1 MISQEHILN
10 GATITAHPYYPFLDE
25 KINDVARN
33 IKKAIQVSPDIMD
46 HVSNRCDKEFL
57 QEFGFDVEIAKYDE
71 DKKQLTFPTTLPT
84 GELIEKKIEAIESYF
99 NQFTAKEVEIPK
111 CLYAKSKDEVEE
123 KLQETMG
130 SFRNVAHATIE
141 DDKQCIVVTGKEK
154 ELAKVENALQK
165 KLNEL
170 EKKNQMVTK
179 KLSFEPRKM
188 MLIFSLGFEE
198 RFKSEPDIEVK
209 IDHGILT
216 LKGSKEL
223 VELAKDQAYEE
234 YSKIREEHIDLTKRQ
249 EDYLVA
255 SGLENINDGLKKKV
269 EALVCLDKSKPRKA
283 IVELLDSEKF
293 EEVKEYLLERVFEES
308 FTVDEESVDLL
319 KSEKWRKFQDTLE
332 KEYGVKVSTV
342 GQLEV
347 NIWLTGEKSHVTQA
361 HERLKHFVKI
371 NTIISESITVDQTIA
386 RHLKR
391 FCKSK
396 IKNIEDTLKSHMV
409 KLEKED
415 RSFIV
420 QGTKEGV
427 KKAKAM
433 LQDIIDDLAH
443 RKIPVEKPGMQKYLK
458 SETGKT
464 SLAGIEGEY
473 SCTINLTTNRKERS
487 TQISSVVNPR
497 ASNPSTM
504 LLYSYETP
512 KVLLQDDIPT
522 HHNPL
527 NEFRRRFSD
536 EPTFEEHFLRPAR
549 RVPASKYD
557 QDERFNTERQATD
570 FAESNNKKSLEA
582 PQRADRITTKTTISV
597 VVGDLSTHQVKQL
610 LVIQNILFNYL
621 L

>member
-1 MISQEHILN
+1 MISKEQILN
-10 GATITAHPYYPFLDE
+10 GATITVRPYYPFLDE

-57 QEFGFDVEIAKYDE
+57 QEFGFDVETAKYDE
-71 DKKQLTFPTTLPT
+71 EKKELAFPTTLPN
-84 GELIEKKIEAIESYF
+84 GELIEETIEAIESYF
-99 NQFTAKEVEIPK
+99 NEFAAKEVEIPK

-123 KLQETMG
+123 KLQETMR
-130 SFRNVAHATIE
+130 SFRDVAYATIE
-141 DDKQCIVVTGKEK
+141 DDKQCIVVTGEEK

-170 EKKNQMVTK
+170 EKKK
-179 KLSFEPRKM
+179 KMKSIQLTLQSHKL
-188 MLIFSLGFEE
+188 MLIRSLGFEE
-198 RFKSEPDIEVK
+198 RFESNSDIEVK
-209 IDHGILT
+209 INLQKGTIN

-223 VELAKDQAYEE
+223 VELAKVQVLEE
-234 YSKIREEHIDLTKRQ
+234 YSKIREERIDLSKSQ
-249 EDYLVA
+249 EEYLV
-255 SGLENINDGLKKKV
+255 SDGLEKINDDLKKRKV
-269 EALVCLDKSKPRKA
+269 KAHICLDKSKPRKA
-283 IVELLDSEKF
+283 IVQLLDSEKF
-293 EEVKEYLLERVFEES
+293 EELKDYLSEQVFEES

-319 KSEKWRKFQDTLE
+319 KSEKWRKFQDVLE

-386 RHLKR
+386 GHLKR

-409 KLEKED
+409 KLERED

-527 NEFRRRFSD
+527 NEFRRKFGD
-536 EPTFEEHFLRPAR
+536 EPTFKEHFPRPAR
-549 RVPASKYD
+549 RVPASRYD

-582 PQRADRITTKTTISV
+582 PQRADRITTNTKMTISV
-597 VVGDLSTHQVKQL
+597 VVGDLSTHPG
-610 LVIQNILFNYL
+610 
-621 L
+621 

>member
-1 MISQEHILN
+1 
-10 GATITAHPYYPFLDE
+10 
-25 KINDVARN
+25 
-33 IKKAIQVSPDIMD
+33 
-46 HVSNRCDKEFL
+46 
-57 QEFGFDVEIAKYDE
+57 
-71 DKKQLTFPTTLPT
+71 
-84 GELIEKKIEAIESYF
+84 
-99 NQFTAKEVEIPK
+99 
-111 CLYAKSKDEVEE
+111 
-123 KLQETMG
+123 
-130 SFRNVAHATIE
+130 
-141 DDKQCIVVTGKEK
+141 
-154 ELAKVENALQK
+154 
-165 KLNEL
+165 
-170 EKKNQMVTK
+170 MVTK
-179 KLSFEPRKM
+179 KLSLEPRKM
-188 MLIFSLGFEE
+188 MLIFSFGFEE

-504 LLYSYETP
+504 LLCSYETP
-512 KVLLQDDIPT
+512 EKVLLKVYQDDITT
-522 HHNPL
+522 HACDVIVNAA
-527 NEFRRRFSD
+527 NSD
-536 EPTFEEHFLRPAR
+536 LQHIGGLAKMIVDP
-549 RVPASKYD
+549 K
-557 QDERFNTERQATD
+557 
-570 FAESNNKKSLEA
+570 
-582 PQRADRITTKTTISV
+582 
-597 VVGDLSTHQVKQL
+597 
-610 LVIQNILFNYL
+610 
-621 L
+621 

>member
-1 MISQEHILN
+1 MISKEHILN

-234 YSKIREEHIDLTKRQ
+234 YSKIREERIDLTKRQ
-249 EDYLVA
+249 EDYLVS

-283 IVELLDSEKF
+283 IVELFDSEKF
-293 EEVKEYLLERVFEES
+293 EEVKDYLLERVFEES

-319 KSEKWRKFQDTLE
+319 KSEKWRKFQDVLE

-386 RHLKR
+386 GHLKR

-409 KLEKED
+409 KLERED

-443 RKIPVEKPGMQKYLK
+443 RKISVEKPGMQKYLK

-549 RVPASKYD
+549 RVPASRYD
-557 QDERFNTERQATD
+557 QDERFNTERQAAD

-621 L
+621 S

>member
-234 YSKIREEHIDLTKRQ
+234 YSKIREERIDLTKRQ
-249 EDYLVA
+249 EDYLVS

-283 IVELLDSEKF
+283 IVELFDSEKF
-293 EEVKEYLLERVFEES
+293 EEVKDYLLERVFEES

-319 KSEKWRKFQDTLE
+319 KSEKWRKFQDVLE

-386 RHLKR
+386 GHLKR
-391 FCKSK
+391 FCKSE

-409 KLEKED
+409 KLERED

-443 RKIPVEKPGMQKYLK
+443 RKISVEKPGMQKYLK

-549 RVPASKYD
+549 RVPASRYD
-557 QDERFNTERQATD
+557 QDERFNTERQAAD
-570 FAESNNKKSLEA
+570 FAESENKKSLEA

-621 L
+621 S

>member
-1 MISQEHILN
+1 M
-10 GATITAHPYYPFLDE
+10 Y
-25 KINDVARN
+25 
-33 IKKAIQVSPDIMD
+33 
-46 HVSNRCDKEFL
+46 
-57 QEFGFDVEIAKYDE
+57 
-71 DKKQLTFPTTLPT
+71 
-84 GELIEKKIEAIESYF
+84 IEAIESYF
-99 NQFTAKEVEIPK
+99 NQFAAKEVEIPK

-123 KLQETMG
+123 KLQETMR

-141 DDKQCIVVTGKEK
+141 DDKQCIVVTGEEK

-170 EKKNQMVTK
+170 EKKK
-179 KLSFEPRKM
+179 KMKSIQLTLQSHKL
-188 MLIFSLGFEE
+188 MLIRSLGFEE
-198 RFKSEPDIEVK
+198 RFESNSDIEVK
-209 IDHGILT
+209 INLQKGTIN

-223 VELAKDQAYEE
+223 VELAKVQVLEE
-234 YSKIREEHIDLTKRQ
+234 YSKIREERIDLSKSQ
-249 EDYLVA
+249 EEYLV
-255 SGLENINDGLKKKV
+255 SDGLEKINDDLKKRKV
-269 EALVCLDKSKPRKA
+269 KAHICLDKSKPRKA
-283 IVELLDSEKF
+283 ILELLDSEKF
-293 EEVKEYLLERVFEES
+293 EELKDYLSEQVFEES

-319 KSEKWRKFQDTLE
+319 KSEKWRKFQDVLE

-409 KLEKED
+409 KLERED

-473 SCTINLTTNRKERS
+473 SCTINLTTDRKERF

-504 LLYSYETP
+504 LLCSYETP
-512 KVLLQDDIPT
+512 EKVLLKVYQDDIPT

-527 NEFRRRFSD
+527 NEFRRKFGD
-536 EPTFEEHFLRPAR
+536 EPTFKEHFPRPAR
-549 RVPASKYD
+549 RVPASRYD

-582 PQRADRITTKTTISV
+582 PQRADRITTNTKMTISV

-610 LVIQNILFNYL
+610 FVIQNISL
-621 L
+621 LIISYFLTLYIFF

>member
-1 MISQEHILN
+1 
-10 GATITAHPYYPFLDE
+10 
-25 KINDVARN
+25 
-33 IKKAIQVSPDIMD
+33 
-46 HVSNRCDKEFL
+46 
-57 QEFGFDVEIAKYDE
+57 
-71 DKKQLTFPTTLPT
+71 
-84 GELIEKKIEAIESYF
+84 
-99 NQFTAKEVEIPK
+99 
-111 CLYAKSKDEVEE
+111 
-123 KLQETMG
+123 
-130 SFRNVAHATIE
+130 
-141 DDKQCIVVTGKEK
+141 
-154 ELAKVENALQK
+154 
-165 KLNEL
+165 
-170 EKKNQMVTK
+170 
-179 KLSFEPRKM
+179 
-188 MLIFSLGFEE
+188 
-198 RFKSEPDIEVK
+198 
-209 IDHGILT
+209 
-216 LKGSKEL
+216 
-223 VELAKDQAYEE
+223 
-234 YSKIREEHIDLTKRQ
+234 
-249 EDYLVA
+249 
-255 SGLENINDGLKKKV
+255 
-269 EALVCLDKSKPRKA
+269 
-283 IVELLDSEKF
+283 
-293 EEVKEYLLERVFEES
+293 
-308 FTVDEESVDLL
+308 
-319 KSEKWRKFQDTLE
+319 
-332 KEYGVKVSTV
+332 
-342 GQLEV
+342 
-347 NIWLTGEKSHVTQA
+347 
-361 HERLKHFVKI
+361 
-371 NTIISESITVDQTIA
+371 
-386 RHLKR
+386 
-391 FCKSK
+391 
-396 IKNIEDTLKSHMV
+396 MV
-409 KLEKED
+409 KLERED

-443 RKIPVEKPGMQKYLK
+443 RKISVEKPGMQKYLK

-473 SCTINLTTNRKERS
+473 SCTINLTTDRKERF